1 MDPRLVK
8 RMIRLRRMALLL
20 AVLLYLAL
28 TLAQLSLPGLH
39 YDEAKEAGL
48 NAMEMLQRQDVHAFR
63 SAGLQIGP
71 VFLPLMVQ
79 DYIGALN
86 VYLALP
92 LLALFGVTVP
102 ALRLVGV
109 LCGIGTIAMAW
120 ALGNDLSDVARQA
133 PGATKSEVGGA
144 ERDALIREQ
153 APGWTGAIA
162 ALLLAAS
169 PAFVFWSR
177 QGIFVTNVVVT
188 LAVATVW
195 AGLRWLRTGRTR
207 TFYLMAVLA
216 GLGLWAKLLFVWVLG
231 AMAGVALVGWL
242 LSRSSRVDFGLRGLG
257 APCPAQAPDY
267 SDRLCSFPG
276 RSFTVA
282 ALQPA
287 DRRHV
292 SLGVRQPG
300 PKLLRRT
307 ECRVSG

>member
-39 YDEAKEAGL
+39 YDEAKEAGI

-63 SAGLQIGP
+63 SAGLQIGS

-133 PGATKSEVGGA
+133 PGVTNSGGGDE
-144 ERDALIREQ
+144 ERDAQ
-153 APGWTGAIA
+153 S
-162 ALLLAAS
+162 AS
-169 PAFVFWSR
+169 R
-177 QGIFVTNVVVT
+177 
-188 LAVATVW
+188 
-195 AGLRWLRTGRTR
+195 R
-207 TFYLMAVLA
+207 LA
-216 GLGLWAKLLFVWVLG
+216 GPVQSPRCCW
-231 AMAGVALVGWL
+231 
-242 LSRSSRVDFGLRGLG
+242 RSVR
-257 APCPAQAPDY
+257 
-267 SDRLCSFPG
+267 RLCSG
-276 RSFTVA
+276 AVRG
-282 ALQPA
+282 
-287 DRRHV
+287 
-292 SLGVRQPG
+292 SLSP
-300 PKLLRRT
+300 T
-307 ECRVSG
+307 WS

>member
-8 RMIRLRRMALLL
+8 RMIQLRRMALLL

-63 SAGLQIGP
+63 SAGVQIGP

-133 PGATKSEVGGA
+133 PGAIKKGWA
-144 ERDALIREQ
+144 EE
-153 APGWTGAIA
+153 
-162 ALLLAAS
+162 
-169 PAFVFWSR
+169 
-177 QGIFVTNVVVT
+177 
-188 LAVATVW
+188 
-195 AGLRWLRTGRTR
+195 
-207 TFYLMAVLA
+207 
-216 GLGLWAKLLFVWVLG
+216 
-231 AMAGVALVGWL
+231 
-242 LSRSSRVDFGLRGLG
+242 
-257 APCPAQAPDY
+257 
-267 SDRLCSFPG
+267 SDR
-276 RSFTVA
+276 
-282 ALQPA
+282 Q
-287 DRRHV
+287 
-292 SLGVRQPG
+292 
-300 PKLLRRT
+300 
-307 ECRVSG
+307 